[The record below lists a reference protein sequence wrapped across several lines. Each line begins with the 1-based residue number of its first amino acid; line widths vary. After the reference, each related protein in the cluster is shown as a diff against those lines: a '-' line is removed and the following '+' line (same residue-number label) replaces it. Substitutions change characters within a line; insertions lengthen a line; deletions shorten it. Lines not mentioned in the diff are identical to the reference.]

1 MSWVIVYAVVFV
13 AMLYADAITC
23 YAGRRRF
30 RIGQCIV
37 LCAIWPV
44 TLPMVLFGV
53 AFLTRNDPPTGSN
66 P

>member
-13 AMLYADAITC
+13 AMLYADCITC

-44 TLPMVLFGV
+44 TLPMVLVGV
-53 AFLTRNDPPTGSN
+53 AFLTRNDPPTGSDA
-66 P
+66 